1 MVNKITTRDGVV
13 VQLSLKEV
21 QALIARYYGDRLPQK
36 FEVEL
41 MLSDEYCCS
50 TEYPPQQSIKTA
62 TSGDQTEL

>member
-21 QALIARYYGDRLPQK
+21 QALIARYYGDRLPTT
-36 FEVEL
+36 FAVEL

-50 TEYPPQQSIKTA
+50 TEYPPQESIKTA
-62 TSGDQTEL
+62 TPGQRVAV